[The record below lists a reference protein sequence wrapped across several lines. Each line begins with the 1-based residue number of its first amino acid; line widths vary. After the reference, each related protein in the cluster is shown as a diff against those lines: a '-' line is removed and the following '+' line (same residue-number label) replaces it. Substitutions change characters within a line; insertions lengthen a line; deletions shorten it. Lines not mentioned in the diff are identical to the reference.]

1 MPRTQS
7 RISKPLPLREPT
19 FFILLSLV
27 PGDKHG
33 YAILKD
39 VEEISQGKVRLS
51 TGTLYEALAR
61 LLDQGF
67 IERVL
72 NAKEDMDESRK
83 GQNHPGKPR
92 KAYRLTKAGR
102 RVLEAETRRM
112 MSLVATA
119 QQRLSEA

>member
-1 MPRTQS
+1 MTRTQS
-7 RISKPLPLREPT
+7 RISKLLPLREPT

-27 PGDKHG
+27 PEDKHG

-67 IERVL
+67 IERVFDDKVG
-72 NAKEDMDESRK
+72 ADESQK
-83 GQNHPGKPR
+83 SQNHPGKPR

-112 MSLVATA
+112 MSLAATA
-119 QQRLSEA
+119 QRRLSEA